1 MRSEEGAVEATIV
14 MSAFLTLMLGM
25 IEFAQALLDLEH
37 DDARGSR
44 RADATRWSTMRRP
57 AQRVPASS
65 CSASPATLANCA
77 VAKGK
82 CCLGGL
88 SVAERHRQLHRGS
101 CQLHCC
107 CEAVANEPW
116 SCRSSL
122 QSVTCNGG
130 GLSISGGIFREKC
143 PRFRRRRRFPGGS
156 ASFPN
161 RGPLGAHA
169 GGTPRFRAPGC
180 ARARRERATT
190 AQPGDGAAG

>member
-37 DDARGSR
+37 DDARGR
-44 RADATRWSTMRRP
+44 GGWALRDGLQCEDLP
-57 AQRVPASS
+57 QRVPASS

-101 CQLHCC
+101 C
-107 CEAVANEPW
+107 
-116 SCRSSL
+116 
-122 QSVTCNGG
+122 
-130 GLSISGGIFREKC
+130 
-143 PRFRRRRRFPGGS
+143 
-156 ASFPN
+156 
-161 RGPLGAHA
+161 
-169 GGTPRFRAPGC
+169 
-180 ARARRERATT
+180 
-190 AQPGDGAAG
+190 

>member
-130 GLSISGGIFREKC
+130 GLSISGGREMPSIPAPKAFSRRIGVIPE
-143 PRFRRRRRFPGGS
+143 PRTPWRPCGRDAQVPGS
-156 ASFPN
+156 
-161 RGPLGAHA
+161 RLR
-169 GGTPRFRAPGC
+169 PRPT
-180 ARARRERATT
+180 REGYDRAT
-190 AQPGDGAAG
+190 G